1 MGEFGFWSLAQAYP
15 DRLAIVD
22 SGGAELTY
30 GELAARQNRLAHGLA
45 DLGVRPGDCIA
56 SLLWN
61 QPGFLEVALAS
72 AQSGTYFLPVNW
84 HLTAPEV
91 AYILQD
97 SETQVLIADE
107 RMAEVAAAAATEVGL
122 DPRRRLRIGALDS
135 FDALEDLLSG
145 RPATRPPA
153 PTAGEVMLYT
163 SGTTG
168 RPKGIRRPLTG
179 ADPEAAAAPISEF
192 ASSVFGIPTGPGV
205 QLVTGPLYH
214 ATPGSLAILG
224 LHLGHSL
231 VLMDRWEPEQ
241 TLRLI
246 EQYRVSYLHMVPTM
260 FQRLLALPEAV
271 RRRYDTSS
279 LESVAHGAA
288 PCPPEVKRA
297 MIDWWGPVIN
307 EYYGSSEGGG
317 TAVGSRDWLQRPG
330 TVGRPWPG
338 STIKVLDDDGHECPS
353 NQPGKVYMKMPG
365 FTFAYH
371 NAPDKTR
378 DNSRDGF
385 FTVGDIGYLDGDG
398 YLFLS
403 GRSAELIISGGVNI
417 YPAEIESTLLEH
429 PAVADAGVF
438 GVPSPEWGEEVK
450 AVVEL
455 HDGVSASPELADELI
470 AHCRDGLA
478 RFKVPR
484 SVDFHDQLP
493 RTATG
498 KLLKRQLR
506 DPYWAESGRQ
516 L

>member
-1 MGEFGFWSLAQAYP
+1 MGEFGFWSLSQAHP

-22 SGGAELTY
+22 SGGAALTF
-30 GELAARQNRLAHGLA
+30 GELATRQNRLAHGLA
-45 DLGVRPGDCIA
+45 DLGVRPGDCVA
-56 SLLWN
+56 ALLWN

-91 AYILQD
+91 TYILQD
-97 SETQVLIADE
+97 SESQVLIADE
-107 RMAEVAAAAATEVGL
+107 RMAQVAAAAAAEVGL
-122 DPRRRLRIGALDS
+122 DPRRRLRIGSIDG
-135 FDALEDLLSG
+135 FDWLEDLLSSQ
-145 RPATRPPA
+145 PATRPPT

-168 RPKGIRRPLTG
+168 RPKGIRRSLSG
-179 ADPEAAAAPISEF
+179 ADPEAAAAPIAEF
-192 ASSVFGIPTGPGV
+192 ASSVFDIPTGPGV

-214 ATPGSLAILG
+214 ATPGSLALLG
-224 LHLGHSL
+224 LHLGHTL
-231 VLMDRWEPEQ
+231 VLMDRWDPEQ

-260 FQRLLALPEAV
+260 FQRLLALPKAV
-271 RRRYDTSS
+271 RRSYDTSS
-279 LESVAHGAA
+279 LQSVAHGAA

-317 TAVGSRDWLQRPG
+317 TSVGSQDWLRRPG

-338 STIKVLDDDGHECPS
+338 STIRVLDDHGQKCPP
-353 NQPGKVYMKMPG
+353 NQPGQVYMKMPG
-365 FTFAYH
+365 FNFTYH

-378 DNSRDGF
+378 ENSRDGF

-417 YPAEIESTLLEH
+417 YPAEIESRLLEH
-429 PAVADAGVF
+429 PAVADAGVI
-438 GVPSPEWGEEVK
+438 GVPNPEWGEEVK

-455 HDGVSASPELADELI
+455 RDGVSASPELADELI
-470 AHCRDGLA
+470 EHCRDGLA

-484 SVDFHDQLP
+484 SIDFHDKLP

-498 KLLKRQLR
+498 KLLKRELR
-506 DPYWAESGRQ
+506 LPYWAESGRQ